1 MEDRAGVL
9 REYERWRGSHPWP
22 DLHDPELVQR
32 WYVTL
37 ECGCDTEALT
47 LGDDHPPTEGLSR
60 GLRREEPCAS
70 RQVFVVDWHSHT
82 IPKGDMPLWAGH
94 FWCGGH
100 DTACPWR
107 EVTEWTECTEE
118 RHTWTSSVAGK
129 LEHHGPRDMWAVRLS
144 CGHRTKESV
153 PVGWLPEH
161 GHRQDP
167 GKARKLREHWAKV
180 DNEDALGHYRDF
192 LLPWVEDGCPEPQTG
207 TDCNICA
214 NLRRVVS
221 YEPIG
226 LLTWPGDSA
235 RPSPEALARQL
246 RSADAR
252 VDELT
257 QQLADAR
264 VNAAKLR
271 NEAKGM
277 RDL

>member
-1 MEDRAGVL
+1 M
-9 REYERWRGSHPWP
+9 
-22 DLHDPELVQR
+22 
-32 WYVTL
+32 TL
-37 ECGCDTEALT
+37 
-47 LGDDHPPTEGLSR
+47 HPP
-60 GLRREEPCAS
+60 
-70 RQVFVVDWHSHT
+70 
-82 IPKGDMPLWAGH
+82 
-94 FWCGGH
+94 
-100 DTACPWR
+100 
-107 EVTEWTECTEE
+107 
-118 RHTWTSSVAGK
+118 
-129 LEHHGPRDMWAVRLS
+129 RDQSL
-144 CGHRTKESV
+144 
-153 PVGWLPEH
+153 
-161 GHRQDP
+161 QDP
-167 GKARKLREHWAKV
+167 RGGPKLREHWAKV

-264 VNAAKLR
+264 ANAAKLR

-277 RDL
+277 RGL